1 MQARSEWGKLSDQYT
16 SPTCKFRPQGMRQCE
31 TVVNYVRSFE
41 KAVSIFIC
49 FTKNGVFLSLSL
61 CFSLCCDT
69 SSIFNALKA
78 ATCSK
83 PRLRW
88 KYRKCK
94 LWFHGDAKWLKVWS
108 QVADKTELQDM
119 WSILRA
125 SKGNISESLQLMLQC
140 CCFYTIHDFFP
151 LHRDLHWI

>member
-1 MQARSEWGKLSDQYT
+1 MRKTERPIHFPHLQISATRDETMWNSCKL
-16 SPTCKFRPQGMRQCE
+16 CEKFWKSRFNFHMFHKKWC
-31 TVVNYVRSFE
+31 
-41 KAVSIFIC
+41 
-49 FTKNGVFLSLSL
+49 LSLSH

-88 KYRKCK
+88 KYRKSK
-94 LWFHGDAKWLKVWS
+94 LWFLGDAKWLKVWS

-125 SKGNISESLQLMLQC
+125 SKGNISQSLQLMLQC